1 MRFYAEIIAIFDWVC
16 YDKRTRKF
24 LEGWKVARRSRNR
37 YREMEKN
44 MTKIILLD
52 ALVFI
57 LYLVCAS
64 FGWSVLKVITAI
76 IAIFGSLLCVGWLY
90 LTGEFT
96 RRRSLWMVTA
106 FISIVICVVVSLV
119 LGYPAAP
126 AA

>member
-1 MRFYAEIIAIFDWVC
+1 M
-16 YDKRTRKF
+16 
-24 LEGWKVARRSRNR
+24 ARRSRNR

-64 FGWSVLKVITAI
+64 FSWSVLKVITAI

-90 LTGEFT
+90 LTGEFS

-106 FISIVICVVVSLV
+106 FICIVICVVVSLV
-119 LGYPAAP
+119 LGYPAPAP
-126 AA
+126 TL

>member
-1 MRFYAEIIAIFDWVC
+1 M
-16 YDKRTRKF
+16 
-24 LEGWKVARRSRNR
+24 ARRSRNR

-52 ALVFI
+52 ALVFL

-64 FGWSVLKVITAI
+64 FGWAVLKVITAI

-90 LTGEFT
+90 LTGEIG

-106 FISIVICVVVSLV
+106 FVCIAICVLVSML
-119 LGYPAAP
+119 LSYPCPAP
-126 AA
+126 TV

>member
-1 MRFYAEIIAIFDWVC
+1 M
-16 YDKRTRKF
+16 
-24 LEGWKVARRSRNR
+24 ARRSRNR

-52 ALVFI
+52 ALVFL

-64 FGWSVLKVITAI
+64 FGWAVLKVITAI

-90 LTGEFT
+90 LTGEFA

-106 FISIVICVVVSLV
+106 FICIVICVVVSLV
-119 LGYPAAP
+119 LGYPAPAP
-126 AA
+126 TM